1 MTTLEE
7 IQNHLSKYL
16 SSSGTTELLK
26 EIDEQFPK
34 IHPTRM
40 YTSIHD
46 SEKTIF
52 QGDGIRD
59 LLLVH
64 LPCSWQKTF
73 VQIRQPESQRERFYR
88 VQADIFKKGEK
99 FVRMQEILDRIW

>member
-7 IQNHLSKYL
+7 IQNHLPKYL

-46 SEKTIF
+46 SEP
-52 QGDGIRD
+52 
-59 LLLVH
+59 
-64 LPCSWQKTF
+64 LP
-73 VQIRQPESQRERFYR
+73 
-88 VQADIFKKGEK
+88 
-99 FVRMQEILDRIW
+99 